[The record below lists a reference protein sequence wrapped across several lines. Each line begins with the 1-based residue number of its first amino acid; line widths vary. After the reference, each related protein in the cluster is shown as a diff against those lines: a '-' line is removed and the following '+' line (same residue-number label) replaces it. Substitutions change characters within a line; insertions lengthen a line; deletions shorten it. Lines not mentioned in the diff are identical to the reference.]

1 MLEQYFLKPETVDQ
15 IRSSWLGE
23 PIERYV
29 KWSVSVL
36 DEAELAGRKAPDMT
50 GSAAA
55 DFSCIRNASL
65 ARITLDRP
73 MKSCAARDGRIR
85 VTVHVDPR
93 WSGAAATQ
101 FPG

>member
-1 MLEQYFLKPETVDQ
+1 MPCV
-15 IRSSWLGE
+15 
-23 PIERYV
+23 
-29 KWSVSVL
+29 VL
-36 DEAELAGRKAPDMT
+36 DEAELAVRKAQDMT
-50 GSAAA
+50 GFAAA

-65 ARITLDRP
+65 ARFTLDRP
-73 MKSCAARDGRIR
+73 MKSCAALDGRIR